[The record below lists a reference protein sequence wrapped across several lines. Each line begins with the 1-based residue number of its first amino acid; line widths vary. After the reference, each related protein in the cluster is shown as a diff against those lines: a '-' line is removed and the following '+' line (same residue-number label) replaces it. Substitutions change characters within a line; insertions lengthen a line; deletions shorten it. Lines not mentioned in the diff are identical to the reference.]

1 MYVWSSS
8 LYTTQPIDFLNITFM
23 GVDFYTLILGGGGG
37 GVGSK
42 GTKFDW
48 KSYLVI
54 DVTIQL

>member
-8 LYTTQPIDFLNITFM
+8 LYTTQPVGFLNITFM
-23 GVDFYTLILGGGGG
+23 GVDFYTLILGGW
-37 GVGSK
+37 GSSN